1 MADKHDDQNSANMNQ
16 NTEVNKPITDLQEFE
31 SKSKF
36 AIDVEGGKI
45 ENESDEKSEYFTTP
59 ILMLTA
65 LCMGLLFGAAMERGK
80 VTPPITIRKQFLFRR
95 FIMIKMFLT
104 ASSFGAICF
113 AVLSIF
119 FPASFEPVRGKF
131 MSSRAAK
138 GLVPVVIGTFLL
150 GCGMTIAGACPGM
163 VYIQLGAGIE
173 NAIITLIG
181 GMAAAMVYG
190 LVQPFITS
198 FLAVGCT
205 EKHKVDDFSML
216 KGFKYWHF
224 VPVLVAFMVIAT
236 ALFEHYFPWD
246 SPSELGAIGDA
257 AYTPWSQA
265 WPPELSGVLIGS
277 LQLPAV
283 LVAHGTVGSSSTYM
297 TLMAQLL
304 VTPSLRDRF
313 KHMDGFR
320 TGAGMW
326 HSVVYIWSAALGAYI
341 AAQAGGT
348 FKSSRG
354 VPPGPA
360 FIGGFLMLFGSR
372 CAGPPPAAAPRRAVF
387 AALPTL
393 TAPLL
398 SASIVSIL
406 LPRSGGA
413 DSRVA
418 AGWRGGARAGT
429 GCRGWRCCRCSPCW
443 ASPPCSPAASPPPSS
458 TTPSTPPPSSSSS
471 DRRRP
476 PPRVAR
482 RRNQSDLDGRQGGWC
497 EWGLL

>member
-1 MADKHDDQNSANMNQ
+1 MHCA
-16 NTEVNKPITDLQEFE
+16 V
-31 SKSKF
+31 
-36 AIDVEGGKI
+36 GG
-45 ENESDEKSEYFTTP
+45 ENLLVTP
-59 ILMLTA
+59 IGENYHEVVVVKTNEDHTSRKELQDQSKNDFIPSNPDIEKGTVPQDTTENQCGQEKKQDEFPTKAGLIFTA

-190 LVQPFITS
+190 LVQPFISS

-246 SPSELGAIGDA
+246 SPSELGAIRDA

-265 WPPELSGVLIGS
+265 WAPELSGVLIGS

-372 CAGPPPAAAPRRAVF
+372 CAGPPPAAPRRVCS
-387 AALPTL
+387 AANTYC
-393 TAPLL
+393 APPICLNRL
-398 SASIVSIL
+398 H
-406 LPRSGGA
+406 P
-413 DSRVA
+413 
-418 AGWRGGARAGT
+418 
-429 GCRGWRCCRCSPCW
+429 
-443 ASPPCSPAASPPPSS
+443 SPPL
-458 TTPSTPPPSSSSS
+458 
-471 DRRRP
+471 RRR
-476 PPRVAR
+476 
-482 RRNQSDLDGRQGGWC
+482 
-497 EWGLL
+497 